1 MYKYF
6 DDFNTITADTL
17 EKINLADMI
26 YQESEWICCDFNDTE
41 YMMCTTFIHKNGG
54 KYWVYYKFPVA
65 KIIYVKYYKFG
76 HPIKDWRER
85 LPYGEYAYFY
95 KVTKTYQ
102 PE

>member
-1 MYKYF
+1 MLWGVKVR
-6 DDFNTITADTL
+6 I
-17 EKINLADMI
+17 
-26 YQESEWICCDFNDTE
+26 S
-41 YMMCTTFIHKNGG
+41 
-54 KYWVYYKFPVA
+54 

-95 KVTKTYQ
+95 KVTKIYQ

>member
-6 DDFNTITADTL
+6 SDFNTITADTL
-17 EKINLADMI
+17 EKINLADLI

-76 HPIKDWRER
+76 YPIKDWREH

-95 KVTKTYQ
+95 KVTKTYL